1 MGVHGINKKK
11 FDGGDEL
18 IRKAFKIYSDKDLES
33 SMEDFG
39 FEYRDDKVFED
50 KIYKVIKKL
59 PIKNPRSKA
68 HIICIAVICMVLVF
82 VSNTYNVIY
91 TLFDAIKSY
100 RNQPQLK
107 QKMQIPCFILLYKYK
122 NTRNLHFCL
131 CCKVI
136 FDL

>member
-50 KIYKVIKKL
+50 KIYKVIKKTSDKKSTFKSAYYMYCCYMYGSGFWMYYR
-59 PIKNPRSKA
+59 IQ
-68 HIICIAVICMVLVF
+68 
-82 VSNTYNVIY
+82 IY
-91 TLFDAIKSY
+91 E
-100 RNQPQLK
+100 K
-107 QKMQIPCFILLYKYK
+107 QKAGGADKCIGEC
-122 NTRNLHFCL
+122 
-131 CCKVI
+131 V
-136 FDL
+136 

>member
-59 PIKNPRSKA
+59 PIKIHVQKR
-68 HIICIAVICMVLVF
+68 ILYVL
-82 VSNTYNVIY
+82 
-91 TLFDAIKSY
+91 
-100 RNQPQLK
+100 
-107 QKMQIPCFILLYKYK
+107 LLYVWFWFLDVLPD
-122 NTRNLHFCL
+122 TD
-131 CCKVI
+131 I
-136 FDL
+136 